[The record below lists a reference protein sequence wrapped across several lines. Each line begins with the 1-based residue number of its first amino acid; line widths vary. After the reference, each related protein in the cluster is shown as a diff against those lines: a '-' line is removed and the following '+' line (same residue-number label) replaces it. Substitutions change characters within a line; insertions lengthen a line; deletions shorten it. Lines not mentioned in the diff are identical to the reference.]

1 MKKRLSTYQGSPMR
15 VEKFSKGEFHKLV
28 LPSIVCIVYI
38 QLADVGMESTYV
50 KAQTLAHFSCILSE
64 GKCMHLNT

>member
-1 MKKRLSTYQGSPMR
+1 MR

-50 KAQTLAHFSCILSE
+50 KA
-64 GKCMHLNT
+64 

>member
-1 MKKRLSTYQGSPMR
+1 MR

-50 KAQTLAHFSCILSE
+50 KAQTLVHFSCILSE
-64 GKCMHLNT
+64 GNACT

>member
-15 VEKFSKGEFHKLV
+15 VEKFAKGEFHNLA

-38 QLADVGMESTYV
+38 QLVDVGMKSIYV